1 MAAKRSRPCHYA
13 VPMKS
18 KTWAK
23 LKWVPKDAGGRDA
36 LPSGL
41 SYSTVAR
48 FEEYKDD
55 WPKKNGWSLVLDFS
69 ATPETRTMAEVR
81 FLVGEAAPQD
91 CCNRGAGSTCL
102 RATA

>member
-1 MAAKRSRPCHYA
+1 MR
-13 VPMKS
+13 S

-48 FEEYKDD
+48 LEKYKDD

-69 ATPETRTMAEVR
+69 ATPETRRMAEVR

-91 CCNRGAGSTCL
+91 LLQPGSRFDL
-102 RATA
+102 FEGYRLVASGEIID